1 MHAITTV
8 SELYVPGIQVQYL
21 GFIAIFAQKK
31 KYDSKMHML

>member
-8 SELYVPGIQVQYL
+8 SELHVLGIQAQYL

-31 KYDSKMHML
+31 KYGSKTHML